1 MVFLI
6 NNNWYLFI
14 VPHIFRCRKIIR
26 LKNCVMMAVVV
37 LVAMKMEIFR
47 CSKVIVLMCVII
59 SPVKYV
65 AIRMVKD
72 VGNCLFF
79 IYLVKCKAFVLN
91 NIMMHILFI
100 LFFDSGYRVVIIE
113 KMVGFIGMLLL
124 DND

>member
-1 MVFLI
+1 MFGCRE
-6 NNNWYLFI
+6 I
-14 VPHIFRCRKIIR
+14 VR
-26 LKNCVMMAVVV
+26 LKNCVMMVVDVVV
-37 LVAMKMEIFR
+37 TMKMEIFR

-79 IYLVKCKAFVLN
+79 IYLVKCKTFVLN
-91 NIMMHILFI
+91 NIMMHILFV
-100 LFFDSGYRVVIIE
+100 LFFDCGYRVVIIE
-113 KMVGFIGMLLL
+113 KMVGFIGILLL